1 MATTT
6 KKATTSNA
14 TTKKSTTTKI
24 DNIERDMAQE
34 NELLKKQMEAMQAQM
49 ELLVKQMAM
58 ANTVPVVEKKVERN
72 IEFINLVPGT
82 LVLKGS
88 QIWKIEGQFNSRT
101 FLESEARTIVNNMR
115 NTVRN
120 GYVYIANGDFVKE
133 NELESAYSGLLSDA
147 QLKELLEKNFKE
159 VVEIYKT
166 VTDAQ
171 KEIIVRMIKDKKEAG
186 VDVDANILIQIGEL
200 CGQDLIHAT
209 EYEDEG

>member
-6 KKATTSNA
+6 KKASTSNA
-14 TTKKSTTTKI
+14 STKKSTTTKV
-24 DNIERDMAQE
+24 DNIERDVAQE

-58 ANTVPVVEKKVERN
+58 ANTVPVVEKKIERN

-133 NELESAYSGLLSDA
+133 NELESAYSCLLSDA